1 MAGCAPRRANSMEN
15 WFDQPSGRY
24 NPARMAFIHS
34 NQNKSGTVLF
44 CRAARF
50 ALVIAAVLY
59 LTLLGGC
66 MPAKTPTPDQSQLR
80 FLALGDSYTIGEGL
94 PVEDRWPVQLVG
106 QLRAAGLSMG
116 EPEIIART
124 GWTTDELAAAL
135 VQAGPQGP
143 YDLVSLLVGVNN
155 QYRGRDLAEYRDQF
169 SQLLEKVVSLAGGDP
184 ERVLVL
190 SIPDWGM
197 TPFAEGLDTARI
209 AAEIDSFNVVNREEA
224 GRVGARYIDV
234 TPASRLAAT
243 DPELI
248 APDGLHPS
256 QKMYAA
262 WVELA
267 LPEALAALDE

>member
-1 MAGCAPRRANSMEN
+1 
-15 WFDQPSGRY
+15 
-24 NPARMAFIHS
+24 
-34 NQNKSGTVLF
+34 
-44 CRAARF
+44 
-50 ALVIAAVLY
+50 
-59 LTLLGGC
+59 

-234 TPASRLAAT
+234 TLASRLAAT

>member
-1 MAGCAPRRANSMEN
+1 
-15 WFDQPSGRY
+15 
-24 NPARMAFIHS
+24 
-34 NQNKSGTVLF
+34 
-44 CRAARF
+44 
-50 ALVIAAVLY
+50 
-59 LTLLGGC
+59 